1 MKNVTYHDLV
11 ARYGSPA
18 AYDLLLS
25 VEKLA
30 QIRNDI
36 SHCDEETRFRRAL
49 DALNDINLDVTAEA
63 QPQPALEIEQ

>member
-11 ARYGSPA
+11 VRYGSPA

-30 QIRNDI
+30 QIKDEI
-36 SHCDEETRFRRAL
+36 SHCDEEMRFRRAL
-49 DALNDINLDVTAEA
+49 DALSDIDFTEDEEFPGSLTTVS
-63 QPQPALEIEQ
+63 